1 MPRHRSPPTASAGG
15 PTGRR
20 WLVAACLASVLFIAW
35 LVWGRGPDFVAEAKG
50 LQRQVLAMD
59 LSARDQ
65 RAVLLQLMRHVD
77 KLDGRTQQQLKDEM
91 REAWRAVQREDMDA
105 YFAAA
110 ENSRQEALDRA
121 LDRLHVITELDAA
134 FTPGGMR
141 VRNPPAQGG
150 GQRAGRPTRG
160 GRDVAKAEQRQVV
173 ELYATA
179 MEKRARER
187 GIDFSPL
194 RRRLL
199 RG

>member
-1 MPRHRSPPTASAGG
+1 MPRHRSPPAAPADG

-20 WLVAACLASVLFIAW
+20 WLVAACLASALFIAW

-50 LQRQVLAMD
+50 LQRQV
-59 LSARDQ
+59 
-65 RAVLLQLMRHVD
+65 
-77 KLDGRTQQQLKDEM
+77 
-91 REAWRAVQREDMDA
+91 
-105 YFAAA
+105 
-110 ENSRQEALDRA
+110 
-121 LDRLHVITELDAA
+121 I
-134 FTPGGMR
+134 
-141 VRNPPAQGG
+141 
-150 GQRAGRPTRG
+150 
-160 GRDVAKAEQRQVV
+160 